1 MAWMLTAE
9 DAPDKAHLRQD
20 KALMDAMWAWEL
32 SVNVAARQLLDKRR
46 LPSGRKFFAGDHS

>member
-20 KALMDAMWAWEL
+20 KALMVWRRVSFWT
-32 SVNVAARQLLDKRR
+32 NVGYLLDGNFSRVTIPDE
-46 LPSGRKFFAGDHS
+46 LGRPASRS